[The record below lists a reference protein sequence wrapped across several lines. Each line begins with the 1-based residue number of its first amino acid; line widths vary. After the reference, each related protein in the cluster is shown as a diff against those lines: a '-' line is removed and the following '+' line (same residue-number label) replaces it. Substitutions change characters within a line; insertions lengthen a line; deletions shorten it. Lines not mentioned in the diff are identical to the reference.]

1 MYNFNVPNLEWS
13 VLWRVHAQLEARVYT
28 WRLVELHDVP
38 MFTILSVNEPFP
50 TTVMILECAQV
61 FPPHGS
67 IGRSNL
73 GGKLLVLNNK
83 LAEPRLAGTTEDG
96 KLNEAGHLVTH

>member
-1 MYNFNVPNLEWS
+1 
-13 VLWRVHAQLEARVYT
+13 
-28 WRLVELHDVP
+28 
-38 MFTILSVNEPFP
+38 
-50 TTVMILECAQV
+50 MILEGAQV
-61 FPPHGS
+61 FPPPGS

-83 LAEPRLAGTTEDG
+83 FAEPRLAGTTEDG